1 MSVQERCASPRH
13 GGVKKFLCAGMAI
26 FMALCIFLLVGCAD
40 EHDPKE
46 TIKVATGIEIP
57 EEAKMLYH
65 HCDATFHPG
74 RHENY
79 TVFAFEKEPADWLM
93 ENNFL
98 PKKNENYEDSF
109 LYSGFGL
116 LELSSGKNIPD
127 EYIPDFEK
135 PYLWLETQLIYFA
148 YFTETLRLFV
158 FISPD

>member
-1 MSVQERCASPRH
+1 MSVQERCASPRQ
-13 GGVKKFLCAGMAI
+13 GSVKKFLCAGMAI

-79 TVFAFEKEPADWLM
+79 TVFAFEKEPADWFWKTIFCRKKTKIM
-93 ENNFL
+93 RIPFYARGSGFWSFL
-98 PKKNENYEDSF
+98 PAKIFPMNIFPILKSPIY
-109 LYSGFGL
+109 GWR
-116 LELSSGKNIPD
+116 LS
-127 EYIPDFEK
+127 
-135 PYLWLETQLIYFA
+135 
-148 YFTETLRLFV
+148 
-158 FISPD
+158 